1 MTHHSDNPMYFPA
14 RSPRGL
20 SLLARLLLPL
30 RG

>member
-1 MTHHSDNPMYFPA
+1 MTHHSDNSTFFPA
-14 RSPRGL
+14 RFLRGL